1 MFNHFNFM
9 YLVMIGVFLIGA
21 AVELYQKAKNNA
33 NRITNDFSDQ
43 DNYYNDKITVKN
55 KTEMASE

>member
-1 MFNHFNFM
+1 
-9 YLVMIGVFLIGA
+9 MIGVFLIGA